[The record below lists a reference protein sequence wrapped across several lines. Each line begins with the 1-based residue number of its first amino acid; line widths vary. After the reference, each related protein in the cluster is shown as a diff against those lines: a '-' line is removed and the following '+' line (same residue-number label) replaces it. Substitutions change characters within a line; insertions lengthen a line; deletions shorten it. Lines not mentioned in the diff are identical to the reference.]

1 VAIRGH
7 QRDISEIA
15 PALAAGAPP
24 PPHPDE
30 IARAAP
36 PPSCAPPP
44 PRSAATVNVNE
55 IRSHIHTQG
64 VIHTQGFIRGA
75 LRGAIRGNQEAIN
88 DTHLH
93 GVTIEFNQEAIKR
106 PVTRLTCTE

>member
-1 VAIRGH
+1 VEA
-7 QRDISEIA
+7 ISEVA

-24 PPHPDE
+24 PSHPDE

-64 VIHTQGFIRGA
+64 VIRGA

-88 DTHLH
+88 ETHLH
-93 GVTIEFNQEAIKR
+93 GVTIEFNRRGNQEAIKR
-106 PVTRLTCTE
+106 PLTRLTCTE